1 MFSWYKEISGRERKT
16 LWACFGGW
24 ALDGMDVQI
33 YSFLIPTLVALWSMS
48 RTEAGLLATS
58 ALLMSAIGGWVTG
71 MLADR
76 FGRVRMLQVTILW
89 FAFLTALSGLTNSFE
104 QLLIVRAM

>member
-71 MLADR
+71 LLADR
-76 FGRVRMLQVTILW
+76 FGRVPVPQVPIPWLAS
-89 FAFLTALSGLTNSFE
+89 FTAHRRLTNPF
-104 QLLIVRAM
+104 